1 MNQVFADNSTEAE
14 TPMSAGARYAQAA
27 KVALLLLLVAVVFSY
42 LGAFALTNAL
52 VSADLLDRW
61 PAGSDPRPRW
71 MLTSFASLTAAFAV
85 IALWLKWTSWR
96 HMRPVEDE
104 S

>member
-1 MNQVFADNSTEAE
+1 MHQASAENSLEGSS
-14 TPMSAGARYAQAA
+14 SASSRYAQAA

-52 VSADLLDRW
+52 ISADLLERW
-61 PAGSDPRPRW
+61 PPGSDPRPRW
-71 MLTSFASLTAAFAV
+71 MITSFATLTAVFTV

-104 S
+104 L